1 MGKGMIGRSGKALI
15 VVYIICLVV
24 LFLMCSTNLIIREPE
39 QKIYQISVI
48 IEDVRSDNYSNF
60 RKGMDQAAIE
70 FNADIHF
77 ITLYENPDAG
87 QQMEL
92 MDREQQD
99 GADALIVVP
108 VDEEKMEEK
117 QMTIPVILL
126 RSGVAEAAGAE
137 NVIIDYEKMGERL
150 AREILEDIS
159 GEASICVLTDP
170 LKQSA
175 MDGMFLKGIDGVF
188 AKAGRMVQRIARGE
202 EDGFRTA
209 IEMARGETEGEI
221 VLLAQN
227 QDILTEAAGIL
238 ADNAVPGESVIG
250 LYGRGTTMPILNYL
264 DRGIIKGICVTDEF
278 SIGYYS
284 VREAVRALEGAGSVP
299 TVMDSY
305 YIEKE
310 DLRDPDFEKMLF
322 PIE

>member
-1 MGKGMIGRSGKALI
+1 MIGRSGKALI

-24 LFLMCSTNLIIREPE
+24 LFLMCSTDLIIREPE

-48 IEDVRSDNYSNF
+48 IEDVRGDNYGNF
-60 RKGMDQAAIE
+60 RKGMDQAAME
-70 FNADIHF
+70 FNTDIHF
-77 ITLYENPDAG
+77 ITLYENLDAG

-108 VDEEKMEEK
+108 VDEEQMEEK

-150 AREILEDIS
+150 AWEILEDIS
-159 GEASICVLTDP
+159 KETSICVLTDP
-170 LKQSA
+170 VRQSA
-175 MDGMFLKGIDGVF
+175 MDSMFLKGIDEVF
-188 AKAGRMVQRIARGE
+188 SKEGRKVQRIARRE
-202 EDGFRTA
+202 EDGFRTVF
-209 IEMARGETEGEI
+209 EMTGMQMEGEI
-221 VLLAQN
+221 VFIAQN

-238 ADNAVPGESVIG
+238 ADYAAAGKDVAG

-264 DRGIIKGICVTDEF
+264 DRGLITGICVTDEF

-310 DLRDPDFEKMLF
+310 DLRNPAFEKMLF
-322 PIE
+322 PID